1 MSVHYNITANN
12 DDFKRK
18 FAEVRS
24 EIRNSEVTAQN
35 ASANIQS
42 SIKKMA
48 VGMGGLFAVQMG
60 QQIVNDIQRIR
71 GEFQQ
76 LEIAFTTMLG
86 SKKQADDL
94 MRQAVTT
101 AAKTPFDLNQVASGY
116 KQLLAYGIGVEKL
129 NDTLVTLGD
138 VASGVGAPLNDIVYL
153 YGTLNASGRVALM
166 DIRQFAGR
174 SIPIYEELAK
184 VLGIAKERVNDF
196 AGAGKISF
204 EHVEQAFKNMT
215 SEGGRFNNLMEKQS
229 ASIVGLKANLGD
241 AIDTARN
248 DLGKKLQPLFES
260 TLKAQIHIAEN
271 YEDIGKTILGLAVAY
286 GSYKAVLITISAVE
300 KLNMQI
306 VRQAVLERNLAAMG
320 MNNLSKEAALYI
332 ARTKTLSIAKQG
344 LGKSLKSLL
353 TFLKPNP
360 YVLAAAAVAGLT
372 FAVYK
377 LATADNAAEITA
389 KSLTEAQK
397 RRTQATEDEKSKT
410 EELINKLKDET
421 LTRRERQSILTEL
434 QKKYPEI
441 FKNLDIEKAKYLDL
455 SETIK
460 LANDELEKKSRLQLK
475 DEISTAEGL
484 LGRIKNGNKILSLR
498 ERDEANKILDLKWG
512 ESVFIDADEII
523 KSLEKHVSGLK
534 EQETSIL
541 RDSYNAVSNEEK
553 RNRLIIERNRLQEE
567 YDNLSKKDTAWGGAF
582 AKSTQLEQLEKRIL
596 SINEELKGYGSTV
609 GDVVSQNKAYWEEE
623 KKNAEEALG
632 LLTDKN
638 TAEEWA
644 SAREKVLKAE
654 TELKKYSVSQ
664 KEKGEKEDAFLFSEL
679 TDENINKIIQQVKDF
694 NAKRQK
700 ENEKVITDQQK
711 AEEEARI
718 QYFIDWGNF
727 EQKKNALIEKYNTDA
742 KNATT
747 GAERDSLFKTL
758 MEDLN
763 NLAIGDF
770 KNSINF
776 ADIFSNID
784 EKSVG
789 AIQILRDK
797 LAKYIEQAA
806 NSMTPEQLKPLS
818 DALLG
823 MDNVLKEKKPS
834 LGLSKSITTAKN
846 AYKDLKNA
854 EKAGLSDENIQK
866 YEMAFKDAM
875 ASVASEIQNTIGQF
889 NDFGNIAVDLIG
901 NLAGDEA
908 GDIAN
913 DILGIAVGAGQA
925 GVGVAKLFSGDI
937 IGGAKDL
944 AKGISEVVS
953 GIVNM
958 NDKAK
963 ERNIED
969 LQSKIDKLKDSYDAL
984 AKEINK
990 AYSQDAS
997 RLIEQ
1002 SNVMLKQRQI
1012 ALKQQIAEEEAK
1024 KKTDKK
1030 RIDSWKKEYDEISDL
1045 IEDNKEK
1052 AVDAIFGQ
1060 DVKSA
1065 INDFTNAYV
1074 SAWGA
1079 GKDEIKSTK
1088 DAVTKMVRGIITEMI
1103 KADFAPTVENI
1114 RNKIKNFL
1122 VDGLIDSYEQDQLDR
1137 IIEAETKKINN
1148 KYGWGDKYMR
1158 DIEQQGSATYG
1169 AYEKITQDQAGS
1181 IDGKLNGIQMSV
1193 ITISET
1199 NRGIKSVADET
1210 YKLHLL
1216 QVDHLEHIK
1225 KSTALLTETNE
1236 KLDKIV
1242 KNTNDL

>member
-24 EIRNSEVTAQN
+24 EIRSSEVTAQN

-48 VGMGGLFAVQMG
+48 VGIGGLFAVQMG
-60 QQIVNDIQRIR
+60 QQVVNDIQRIR

-138 VASGVGAPLNDIVYL
+138 VASGAGAPLNDIVYL
-153 YGTLNASGRVALM
+153 YGTLNTSGRVALM

-174 SIPIYEELAK
+174 GIPIYEELAK

-196 AGAGKISF
+196 ASAGKISF

-241 AIDTARN
+241 AIDTAKN

-271 YEDIGKTILGLAVAY
+271 YEEIGKTIIGLAVAY
-286 GSYKAVLITISAVE
+286 GSYRAVLIAVSAVE

-306 VRQAVLERNLAAMG
+306 LRQAVLERNLAAMS
-320 MNNLSKEAALYI
+320 MKMLSKESALYI

-353 TFLKPNP
+353 TFLNPNP

-397 RRTQATEDEKSKT
+397 RRTQATEDEKYKT

-421 LTRRERQSILTEL
+421 LTRRERQSIITEL

-455 SETIK
+455 SEMIK
-460 LANDELEKKSRLQLK
+460 LVNDELEKKSRIQLQ
-475 DEISTAEGL
+475 DEIYTAENL

-512 ESVFIDADEII
+512 ESVFIDANEII

-553 RNRLIIERNRLQEE
+553 RNRLIIERNKLQEE
-567 YDNLSKKDTAWGGAF
+567 YDNLSKKDTAWGGGF

-854 EKAGLSDENIQK
+854 EKAGLSDESIQK

-1088 DAVTKMVRGIITEMI
+1088 DAVTKMVRGVITEMI

>member
-48 VGMGGLFAVQMG
+48 VGIGGLFAVQMG
-60 QQIVNDIQRIR
+60 QQVVNDIQRIR

-174 SIPIYEELAK
+174 GIPIYEELAK
-184 VLGIAKERVNDF
+184 VLGTTKDRVNDF
-196 AGAGKISF
+196 ASAGKISF

-215 SEGGRFNNLMEKQS
+215 SEGGRFDSLMEKQS

-241 AIDTARN
+241 AVDTARN
-248 DLGKKLQPLFES
+248 DLGKKLQPLFEN

-286 GSYKAVLITISAVE
+286 GSYKAVLITVSAVE

-320 MNNLSKEAALYI
+320 MKILSKESALYI

-421 LTRRERQSILTEL
+421 LTRRERQSIITEL

-498 ERDEANKILDLKWG
+498 ERDEANKILDLKWS
-512 ESVFIDADEII
+512 ESAFIDADEII
-523 KSLEKHVSGLK
+523 KSLEKHVGGLK

-567 YDNLSKKDTAWGGAF
+567 YDNLSKKDTAWGGEF
-582 AKSTQLEQLEKRIL
+582 AKNTQLEQLEKRIL

-609 GDVVSQNKAYWEEE
+609 GDVVSKNKTYWEEE

-664 KEKGEKEDAFLFSEL
+664 KEKGEKKDDYLFSGTTE
-679 TDENINKIIQQVKDF
+679 ENVNKIIQQVKDF
-694 NAKRQK
+694 NKKRQI
-700 ENEKVITDQQK
+700 ENQKAITDQQK

-727 EQKKNALIEKYNTDA
+727 EQKKNALIDKYNADA

-758 MEDLN
+758 MDDLN
-763 NLAIGDF
+763 NLSIGDF

-834 LGLSKSITTAKN
+834 LGLSESIATAKN
-846 AYKDLKNA
+846 AYKDLKDA
-854 EKAGLSDENIQK
+854 EEAGLSDENIKK
-866 YEMAFKDAM
+866 YKIAFKDAM
-875 ASVASEIQNTIGQF
+875 ASVASQIQNTLGHF

-963 ERNIED
+963 ERNIE
-969 LQSKIDKLKDSYDAL
+969 QIQVRIDKLKDSYDNL
-984 AKEINK
+984 SKEIEK
-990 AYSQDAS
+990 AYGQDAS
-997 RLIEQ
+997 KLIEQ

-1012 ALKQQIAEEEAK
+1012 ALKQQIAEENAK
-1024 KKTDKK
+1024 KKTDKN
-1030 RIDSWKKEYDEISDL
+1030 RIKAWKKEYDEISAL

-1065 INDFTNAYV
+1065 ISDFTNAYV

-1079 GKDEIKSTK
+1079 GDDKVKSIKDS
-1088 DAVTKMVRGIITEMI
+1088 VSKMIRGMITEMI
-1103 KADFAPTVENI
+1103 NADFAPTVENI
-1114 RNKIKNFL
+1114 RNKIKNFM

-1158 DIEQQGSATYG
+1158 DSEQQQSATYG

-1225 KSTALLTETNE
+1225 KSAALLTETNE

>member
-48 VGMGGLFAVQMG
+48 VGMGGLFAVQTG
-60 QQIVNDIQRIR
+60 REFYNDIQRIR

-174 SIPIYEELAK
+174 GIPIYEELAK
-184 VLGIAKERVNDF
+184 VLGIAKDRVNDF

-215 SEGGRFNNLMEKQS
+215 SEGGRFDSLMEKQS

-241 AIDTARN
+241 AIDTAKN
-248 DLGKKLQPLFES
+248 DLGKKLQPLFEN

-271 YEDIGKTILGLAVAY
+271 YEEIGRTILELAAIY
-286 GSYKAVLITISAVE
+286 GSYKAVLITVSAVE

-306 VRQAVLERNLAAMG
+306 VRQAVLERKLAAMG
-320 MNNLSKEAALYI
+320 MKNLSKEAALYM

-441 FKNLDIEKAKYLDL
+441 FKNLDIEKAKYLN
-455 SETIK
+455 
-460 LANDELEKKSRLQLK
+460 LAESIRQVNELLDVKSRIQLRDEIQTAENLRKRLTDGTVSLK
-475 DEISTAEGL
+475 DRS
-484 LGRIKNGNKILSLR
+484 
-498 ERDEANKILDLKWG
+498 EANSILGIGWG
-512 ESVFIDADEII
+512 ESVFIDGIRLA
-523 KSLEKHVSGLK
+523 KALEKHIEGLK
-534 EQETSIL
+534 DQENDIL
-541 RDSYNAVSNEEK
+541 LASYNAVSNEEK
-553 RNRLIIERNRLQEE
+553 RNRLIVERNKLQDE
-567 YDNLSKKDTAWGGAF
+567 YNSISKIDTTFGGEF
-582 AKSTQLEQLEKRIL
+582 AKNSQMEQIEKRIL
-596 SINEELKGYGSTV
+596 LINDQIKQYGNNVETV
-609 GDVVSQNKAYWEEE
+609 VTKNKSYWEEE
-623 KKNAEEALG
+623 KKKADEALAA
-632 LLTDKN
+632 LTSEN
-638 TAEEWA
+638 TQKEW
-644 SAREKVLKAE
+644 SDARAKVLAAQKELSRYDVSSEKVE
-654 TELKKYSVSQ
+654 KK
-664 KEKGEKEDAFLFSEL
+664 DDFLFSEL
-679 TDENINKIIQQVKDF
+679 TDENINKIIQRVKDF
-694 NAKRQK
+694 NTKRQE
-700 ENEKVITDQQK
+700 ENKKAITDQQR

-727 EQKKNALIEKYNTDA
+727 EQKKNALIDKYNADA
-742 KNATT
+742 KKATT
-747 GAERDSLFKTL
+747 KAEKDSLFKKL
-758 MEDLN
+758 MEELN

-818 DALLG
+818 DALIG

-834 LGLSKSITTAKN
+834 LGLSESIATAKN
-846 AYKDLKNA
+846 AYKDLKDA
-854 EKAGLSDENIQK
+854 EEAGLSDENIQK
-866 YEMAFKDAM
+866 YKIAFKDAM
-875 ASVASEIQNTIGQF
+875 ASVASQIQNTLGHF

-925 GVGVAKLFSGDI
+925 GMGVAKLFAGDI

-944 AKGISEVVS
+944 AKGIADVVK
-953 GIVNM
+953 GIVSM

-963 ERNIED
+963 ERNIQD
-969 LQSKIDKLKDSYDAL
+969 LEVRIDRLKDSYENL
-984 AKEINK
+984 SKEIEK
-990 AYSQDAS
+990 AYGQDAS
-997 RLIEQ
+997 KLIEQ
-1002 SNVMLKQRQI
+1002 SNVILKQRQI

-1024 KKTDKK
+1024 KRTDKK
-1030 RIDSWKKEYDEISDL
+1030 RIEAWKKEYDEISAL

-1052 AVDAIFGQ
+1052 AVDAIFGK
-1060 DVKSA
+1060 DVKNA
-1065 INDFTNAYV
+1065 ISDFANAYV
-1074 SAWGA
+1074 TAWGA
-1079 GKDEIKSTK
+1079 GENKIKSVK
-1088 DAVTKMVRGIITEMI
+1088 DSVKKMIRDAITIMI
-1103 KADFAPTVENI
+1103 ESDFAPTVEQL
-1114 RNKIKNFL
+1114 RERIKYFL
-1122 VDGLIDSYEQDQLDR
+1122 TDGLIDTYEQAQLDS
-1137 IIEAETKKINN
+1137 IIESQANRMDK
-1148 KYGWGDKYMR
+1148 KYGWADKYMV
-1158 DIEQQGSATYG
+1158 DKEEQGNATFG
-1169 AYEKITQDQAGS
+1169 AYEKITQDQADK
-1181 IDGKLNGIQMSV
+1181 IDGKLTGIHMNTTQ
-1193 ITISET
+1193 ILEA
-1199 NRGIKSVADET
+1199 NKGIKSVSDET
-1210 YKLHLL
+1210 YKLIFI
-1216 QVDHLEHIK
+1216 QVEHLENIK
-1225 KSTALLTETNE
+1225 KNTALLNKTNE
-1236 KLDKIV
+1236 ILDKID
-1242 KNTNDL
+1242 KNTRNL